1 MQVNLYSFISV
12 YCTCIVHGFV
22 PNSCFNTTV
31 VPICKI
37 KNGNMT
43 NTSNYRP
50 VAVTTVVSRL
60 LEHFILSSISLF
72 LGTTGNQFRF
82 MLNMVLI
89 NVHFC

>member
-1 MQVNLYSFISV
+1 MQVNLYAFFLV
-12 YCTCIVHGFV
+12 YCMCIVHGFV
-22 PNSCFNTTV
+22 PNSCFNTTT
-31 VPICKI
+31 VPVCKI

-50 VAVTTVVSRL
+50 VAVSTVVSKL

-72 LGTTGNQFRF
+72 LGTTDNQFRF
-82 MLNMVLI
+82 MLDMVLI